1 MKEVVPFD
9 RVFLA
14 PPSGTVKDSDYLS
27 YQDYEKISGIRVNN
41 AVLNK
46 QNKELYR
53 KWQEA
58 NGIAVAPAETV
69 EENAKVVKENAKV
82 VKENAKTV
90 KENAKTVKENAKTVK
105 ENAKENMKQAESQQ
119 PSEPQPSSIPSS
131 VEDAKEVAASNG
143 ATL

>member
-1 MKEVVPFD
+1 MKEMKEVVPFD

-69 EENAKVVKENAKV
+69 EENAKVVKENAK
-82 VKENAKTV
+82 
-90 KENAKTVKENAKTVK
+90 TVK

>member
-58 NGIAVAPAETV
+58 NGIAVTPAETV

-82 VKENAKTV
+82 VKENAKV
-90 KENAKTVKENAKTVK
+90 VKENAKTVK

>member
-1 MKEVVPFD
+1 MVPFD

-69 EENAKVVKENAKV
+69 EENARVVKENAKV
-82 VKENAKTV
+82 VKENAKV
-90 KENAKTVKENAKTVK
+90 VK

>member
-1 MKEVVPFD
+1 MKEMKEVVPFD

-69 EENAKVVKENAKV
+69 EENARV
-82 VKENAKTV
+82 V

>member
-46 QNKELYR
+46 QNKKLYR

-69 EENAKVVKENAKV
+69 EENAKTVKENAKV
-82 VKENAKTV
+82 
-90 KENAKTVKENAKTVK
+90 VKENAKTVK

>member
-1 MKEVVPFD
+1 MVPFD

-58 NGIAVAPAETV
+58 NGIAVAPAETA
-69 EENAKVVKENAKV
+69 EENAEV
-82 VKENAKTV
+82 
-90 KENAKTVKENAKTVK
+90 VK

-119 PSEPQPSSIPSS
+119 PSESQPSSIPSS

>member
-69 EENAKVVKENAKV
+69 EENAK
-82 VKENAKTV
+82 TV

>member
-1 MKEVVPFD
+1 MVPFD

-69 EENAKVVKENAKV
+69 EENAKVVKENAK
-82 VKENAKTV
+82 
-90 KENAKTVKENAKTVK
+90 TVKENAKTVK

>member
-1 MKEVVPFD
+1 MVPFD

-69 EENAKVVKENAKV
+69 EENAK
-82 VKENAKTV
+82 TV

>member
-27 YQDYEKISGIRVNN
+27 FQDYEKISGIRVNN

-58 NGIAVAPAETV
+58 NGIAVAPAESA
-69 EENAKVVKENAKV
+69 EEKVKA
-82 VKENAKTV
+82 T
-90 KENAKTVKENAKTVK
+90 
-105 ENAKENMKQAESQQ
+105 AKEPQ
-119 PSEPQPSSIPSS
+119 EPQPFATPSS
-131 VEDAKEVAASNG
+131 VEDAKEVAVSSEAK
-143 ATL
+143 L

>member
-90 KENAKTVKENAKTVK
+90 KENAKTVKENAK
-105 ENAKENMKQAESQQ
+105 ENMKQAESQQ

>member
-46 QNKELYR
+46 QNKEVYR

-69 EENAKVVKENAKV
+69 EENAKV
-82 VKENAKTV
+82 V

>member
-69 EENAKVVKENAKV
+69 EENARVVKENAKV
-82 VKENAKTV
+82 VKENAKV
-90 KENAKTVKENAKTVK
+90 VK

>member
-1 MKEVVPFD
+1 MKEMKEVVPFD

-69 EENAKVVKENAKV
+69 EENARVVKENAKV
-82 VKENAKTV
+82 VKENAKV
-90 KENAKTVKENAKTVK
+90 VK

>member
-1 MKEVVPFD
+1 MKEMKEVVPFD

-53 KWQEA
+53 KWQVA

-69 EENAKVVKENAKV
+69 EENARVVKENAKV
-82 VKENAKTV
+82 VKENAKV
-90 KENAKTVKENAKTVK
+90 VK

>member
-69 EENAKVVKENAKV
+69 EENAKVVKENAK
-82 VKENAKTV
+82 
-90 KENAKTVKENAKTVK
+90 TVKENAKTVK

>member
-14 PPSGTVKDSDYLS
+14 PPSGTVKDSDNLS

-58 NGIAVAPAETV
+58 NGIEVAPAET
-69 EENAKVVKENAKV
+69 AKETAKRVKEST
-82 VKENAKTV
+82 KEPE
-90 KENAKTVKENAKTVK
+90 KEPL
-105 ENAKENMKQAESQQ
+105 QSQ
-119 PSEPQPSSIPSS
+119 PQPSSIPSS
-131 VEDAKEVAASNG
+131 VEDAKEVAASSG

>member
-69 EENAKVVKENAKV
+69 EENARVVKENAKV
-82 VKENAKTV
+82 
-90 KENAKTVKENAKTVK
+90 VKENAKTVK

>member
-69 EENAKVVKENAKV
+69 EENARV
-82 VKENAKTV
+82 V

>member
-1 MKEVVPFD
+1 MKEMKEVVPFD

-90 KENAKTVKENAKTVK
+90 KENAKTVKENAK
-105 ENAKENMKQAESQQ
+105 ENMKQAESQQ

>member
-1 MKEVVPFD
+1 MKEMKEVVPFD

-69 EENAKVVKENAKV
+69 EENAKVVKENAK
-82 VKENAKTV
+82 
-90 KENAKTVKENAKTVK
+90 TVKENAKTVK

>member
-82 VKENAKTV
+82 VKENAKV
-90 KENAKTVKENAKTVK
+90 VKENAKTVK

-131 VEDAKEVAASNG
+131 VKDAKEVAASNG

>member
-58 NGIAVAPAETV
+58 NGIAVAPAET
-69 EENAKVVKENAKV
+69 EE
-82 VKENAKTV
+82 ENAKTV

>member
-1 MKEVVPFD
+1 MVPFD

-69 EENAKVVKENAKV
+69 EENARVVKENAKV
-82 VKENAKTV
+82 
-90 KENAKTVKENAKTVK
+90 VKENAKTVK

>member
-58 NGIAVAPAETV
+58 NGIAVAPAETI
-69 EENAKVVKENAKV
+69 EENAKV

-90 KENAKTVKENAKTVK
+90 KENAKTVKENAK
-105 ENAKENMKQAESQQ
+105 ENMKQSESQQ

>member
-58 NGIAVAPAETV
+58 NGIAVAPTETV

-82 VKENAKTV
+82 
-90 KENAKTVKENAKTVK
+90 VKENAKTVK

>member
-69 EENAKVVKENAKV
+69 EESAKESAKENAKKAA
-82 VKENAKTV
+82 KENAK
-90 KENAKTVKENAKTVK
+90 
-105 ENAKENMKQAESQQ
+105 QAQSQQ
-119 PSEPQPSSIPSS
+119 PSEPQPSSVPSS

>member
-1 MKEVVPFD
+1 MKDVVPFD

-90 KENAKTVKENAKTVK
+90 KENAK
-105 ENAKENMKQAESQQ
+105 ENMKQAESQQ

-131 VEDAKEVAASNG
+131 VEDAKKVAASNG

>member
-69 EENAKVVKENAKV
+69 EENAKTVKENAKV
-82 VKENAKTV
+82 V

>member
-1 MKEVVPFD
+1 MKEMKEVVPFD

-90 KENAKTVKENAKTVK
+90 KENAK
-105 ENAKENMKQAESQQ
+105 ENMKQAESQQ

>member
-69 EENAKVVKENAKV
+69 EENAK
-82 VKENAKTV
+82 TV

-105 ENAKENMKQAESQQ
+105 ENAKENMKQAESHQ
-119 PSEPQPSSIPSS
+119 PSGPQPSSIPSS
-131 VEDAKEVAASNG
+131 VKDAKEVAASNG

>member
-90 KENAKTVKENAKTVK
+90 KENAK
-105 ENAKENMKQAESQQ
+105 ENMKQAESQQ

>member
-58 NGIAVAPAETV
+58 NGIAAPAESVKGNVKGKVTGKAM
-69 EENAKVVKENAKV
+69 ETATGKAMETATENATEP
-82 VKENAKTV
+82 T
-90 KENAKTVKENAKTVK
+90 
-105 ENAKENMKQAESQQ
+105 S
-119 PSEPQPSSIPSS
+119 PSHTTQPSS
-131 VEDAKEVAASNG
+131 VEDAKEVAASNS

>member
-14 PPSGTVKDSDYLS
+14 PPSGMVKDSDYLS

-69 EENAKVVKENAKV
+69 EENAKVVKENAK
-82 VKENAKTV
+82 
-90 KENAKTVKENAKTVK
+90 
-105 ENAKENMKQAESQQ
+105 ENMKQAESQQ

-131 VEDAKEVAASNG
+131 VEDAKKVAASNG